1 MTSEQDEAYRNEEI
15 VQYSKDE
22 VRSSKLCKSFHEAT
36 LLLKECSATDLPTKT
51 IKLDTTTPAE
61 RTWFVSIVD
70 EREESTA
77 CR

>member
-36 LLLKECSATDLPTKT
+36 LLLEECSTTGLPTKRVT
-51 IKLDTTTPAE
+51 IDTTTPVE
-61 RTWFVSIVD
+61 RTWFVSIIV
-70 EREESTA
+70 EREESTF
-77 CR
+77 